1 MSKLTFKYYLK
12 NFNLPRTCFFCSLPK
27 FSDSFFEEP
36 SDGPGPS
43 RINSQDA
50 HGGVAR
56 DLHIGP
62 SDDHAEPCVV
72 DDSLREFAMSLRQS
86 SVKDFKVAHL
96 NVRSLRSKIDE
107 IRLLQELCTFDILA
121 ITESHLDSSVPDFHI
136 EIEGLRFFRLD
147 RQKRKGGG
155 CVLYYA
161 ENLNVIYRRDLSDK
175 NLYNIALAKRAF

>member
-1 MSKLTFKYYLK
+1 MCINMSKATFKYYLK
-12 NFNLPRTCFFCSLPK
+12 SFNLPWTCSFCSLPK
-27 FSDSFFEEP
+27 FSDSFFEQP
-36 SDGPGPS
+36 NDGSGTS
-43 RINSQDA
+43 IINSQEA
-50 HGGVAR
+50 YGSVAR
-56 DLHIGP
+56 DLCIGS
-62 SDDHAEPCVV
+62 SDDYAPGYAEPSIV

-107 IRLLQELCTFDILA
+107 IHLLQELCKFDILA

-147 RQKRKGGG
+147 RPKRKGGG

-161 ENLNVIYRRDLSDK
+161 ENLT
-175 NLYNIALAKRAF
+175 KRSV